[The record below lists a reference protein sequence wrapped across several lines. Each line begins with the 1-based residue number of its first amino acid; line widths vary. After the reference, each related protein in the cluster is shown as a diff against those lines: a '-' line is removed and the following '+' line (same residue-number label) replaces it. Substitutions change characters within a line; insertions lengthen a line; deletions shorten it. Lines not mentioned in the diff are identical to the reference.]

1 EDGVL
6 SWNGDLAVDET
17 LELTFQFTVGSHAAG
32 ENLDN
37 TVEGQATPPGGG
49 TITPPPSETTNPVNV
64 PGFELTKDA
73 NPPSGEAL
81 VPGSEITYTI
91 TGSNTGDTPL

>member
-1 EDGVL
+1 DDLNELLNSGTIDEDSITAVINGETAEPSFTYEDGVL

-64 PGFELTKDA
+64 PGFEL
-73 NPPSGEAL
+73 
-81 VPGSEITYTI
+81 
-91 TGSNTGDTPL
+91 